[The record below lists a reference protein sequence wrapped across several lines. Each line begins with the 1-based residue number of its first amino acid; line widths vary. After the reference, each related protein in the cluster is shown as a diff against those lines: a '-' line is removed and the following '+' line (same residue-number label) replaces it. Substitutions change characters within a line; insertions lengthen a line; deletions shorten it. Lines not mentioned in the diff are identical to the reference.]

1 MVSIATRYGDAQMQQ
16 NPTTPA
22 DRLLRL
28 PEVESL
34 VGLRKSAIYAR
45 LKTGEFPPCVKL
57 GPRAA
62 AWPESEIQAWIASRI
77 RASRKVHP

>member
-1 MVSIATRYGDAQMQQ
+1 MYQDHTQPI
-16 NPTTPA
+16 

-34 VGLRKSAIYAR
+34 VGLRRSAIYAR
-45 LKTGEFPPCVKL
+45 LQTGEFPQAVKL
-57 GPRAA
+57 GPRAV

>member
-1 MVSIATRYGDAQMQQ
+1 MHQT
-16 NPTTPA
+16 PTPPA

-45 LKTGEFPPCVKL
+45 LKTGDFPPCVKL

-62 AWPESEIQAWIASRI
+62 AWSELEVQNWIAARI
-77 RASRKVHP
+77 RASRRVDK

>member
-1 MVSIATRYGDAQMQQ
+1 MQQ

-62 AWPESEIQAWIASRI
+62 AWPESEIQAWISARI